1 MHRFAVPLGLLALCA
16 AACPPAPPPTDP
28 SNESP
33 PGAAD
38 AAAEPLAL
46 PEPGVPDAGAADA
59 PVEPP
64 ADLDGSTAPP
74 AGPSGD
80 AARLLAAVDCFPR
93 AVGALQAEP
102 REGESLE
109 AFMARGLEQL
119 RADGP
124 LPGSCGLLRP
134 AGPAVPICA
143 LGNPVRVE
151 RTEASRD
158 TFEGGREDVHLR
170 YRFDCGG
177 DVSATTEL
185 TWSVGGK

>member
-1 MHRFAVPLGLLALCA
+1 MNRFVVPLGLLVFCA
-16 AACPPAPPPTDP
+16 AACPPSPPPTDP
-28 SNESP
+28 SNDP
-33 PGAAD
+33 PPAAAD
-38 AAAEPLAL
+38 ASAEALANPEPIAAEAGVADVPA
-46 PEPGVPDAGAADA
+46 EPMVDEAGATAV

-64 ADLDGSTAPP
+64 
-74 AGPSGD
+74 GD

-93 AVGALQAEP
+93 AVAALQDEP

-109 AFMARGLEQL
+109 AFMARGLERL

-134 AGPAVPICA
+134 DGPAVPICA
-143 LGNPVRVE
+143 HGNPVRVE
-151 RTEASRD
+151 RTETSRD
-158 TFEGGREDVHLR
+158 TFEGGREDVRLR

-185 TWSVGGK
+185 TWSVGGE